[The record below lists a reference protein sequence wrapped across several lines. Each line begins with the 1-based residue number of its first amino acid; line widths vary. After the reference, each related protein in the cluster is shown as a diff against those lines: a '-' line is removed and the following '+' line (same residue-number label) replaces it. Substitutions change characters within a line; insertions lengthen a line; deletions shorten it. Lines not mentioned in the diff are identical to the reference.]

1 MNRRMEIKRENKTQ
15 EWRFQ
20 KKRLENESEF
30 GTIKS
35 SAQNEYLN
43 DGVTRAR
50 LESFAF
56 FLSSSP
62 AKMTHG
68 QQYLGFP
75 IPFQMIWF
83 NFSQVTQI
91 QICKG
96 HWRV

>member
-1 MNRRMEIKRENKTQ
+1 MEIKRENKTQ

-50 LESFAF
+50 LESCAF
-56 FLSSSP
+56 FYHLVQL
-62 AKMTHG
+62 KWRMG
-68 QQYLGFP
+68 NIILDFP
-75 IPFQMIWF
+75 SHFKWF
-83 NFSQVTQI
+83 DLILV
-91 QICKG
+91 
-96 HWRV
+96 R